1 MGRQVEGGRHFPVL
15 FPGRETPGQVSRL
28 QRGPSRQG
36 RRGERRCMEPGL
48 GEGRGLGVRL
58 RAEEH
63 TWRRGSA
70 AVDGAVCPRRASLQ
84 AEGGWSSVRCGHSE
98 AAPSF
103 SVGLALFL
111 CSLDFTGS
119 LGNIWLPCASSKA
132 LRLVSKAPMDEAVSV
147 FPGLVSALIAMGAP
161 QGGHPTP
168 PPPRPMHREE

>member
-1 MGRQVEGGRHFPVL
+1 
-15 FPGRETPGQVSRL
+15 
-28 QRGPSRQG
+28 
-36 RRGERRCMEPGL
+36 MEPGL

-147 FPGLVSALIAMGAP
+147 FPGRP
-161 QGGHPTP
+161 PHPTP
-168 PPPRPMHREE
+168 TSPHAQRRMKKKEEEEDTAESPEPGEIQ